1 MMQRSSFGGAFSANF
16 SPLRIRN
23 FRIYLSGQAVSL
35 IGTWLQI
42 TAQGIVVYKL
52 SGGSATALGV
62 VGMLNT
68 LPLLLFGPLAGVWA
82 DRLDRH
88 LLVIVSQTGAMCL
101 AFTLAALIQ
110 TGLAQLWHVYVLA
123 FCLGTITSID
133 FPAQQAFLGDLAGMA
148 EVRRA
153 VNLNAMILQV
163 SRMLGPAFA
172 GS

>member
-1 MMQRSSFGGAFSANF
+1 MMQRSSFGGAFRSNF

-23 FRIYLSGQAVSL
+23 FRIYLGGQAVSL

-82 DRLDRH
+82 DRLDRR
-88 LLVIVSQTGAMCL
+88 LLLIVSQTGAMCL
-101 AFTLAALIQ
+101 AFTLAALLQ

-133 FPAQQAFLGDLAGMA
+133 FPA
-148 EVRRA
+148 
-153 VNLNAMILQV
+153 
-163 SRMLGPAFA
+163 
-172 GS
+172 

>member
-1 MMQRSSFGGAFSANF
+1 
-16 SPLRIRN
+16 L
-23 FRIYLSGQAVSL
+23 
-35 IGTWLQI
+35 LQI

-68 LPLLLFGPLAGVWA
+68 LPLMLFGPLAGVWV
-82 DRLDRH
+82 DRLDRR
-88 LLVIVSQTGAMCL
+88 LLLIVSQTGAMCL
-101 AFTLAALIQ
+101 AFTLASLLQ
-110 TGLAQLWHVYVLA
+110 TGLAQLWHVYILA

-153 VNLNAMILQV
+153 VNLNAMIL
-163 SRMLGPAFA
+163 
-172 GS
+172 

>member
-82 DRLDRH
+82 DRLDRR
-88 LLVIVSQTGAMCL
+88 LLLIVSQTGAMFL
-101 AFTLAALIQ
+101 AFTLAALLQ
-110 TGLAQLWHVYVLA
+110 TGLAQLWHVYVHA

>member
-1 MMQRSSFGGAFSANF
+1 MQRTAFAAAFGANF

-52 SGGSATALGV
+52 SSGSATALGV

-82 DRLDRH
+82 DRLDRRW
-88 LLVIVSQTGAMCL
+88 LLIVSQTGAMCL
-101 AFTLAALIQ
+101 AFVLAALLQ
-110 TGLAQLWHVYVLA
+110 SGLAQLWHV
-123 FCLGTITSID
+123 
-133 FPAQQAFLGDLAGMA
+133 
-148 EVRRA
+148 
-153 VNLNAMILQV
+153 
-163 SRMLGPAFA
+163 
-172 GS
+172 

>member
-1 MMQRSSFGGAFSANF
+1 
-16 SPLRIRN
+16 
-23 FRIYLSGQAVSL
+23 
-35 IGTWLQI
+35 
-42 TAQGIVVYKL
+42 
-52 SGGSATALGV
+52 
-62 VGMLNT
+62 
-68 LPLLLFGPLAGVWA
+68 
-82 DRLDRH
+82 
-88 LLVIVSQTGAMCL
+88 MCL

-110 TGLAQLWHVYVLA
+110 IGLAQLWHVYVLA
-123 FCLGTITSID
+123 FFLGTITSID